1 MQDFQLCAS
10 YWCDKKSGITISIL
24 KGNTMKRLV
33 FALFLGISAPVMAQQ
48 GNIAASVPQI
58 SVSSRGE
65 VKVNPDRASIQ
76 MAVQTRAVTAAAAA
90 AENASKQRAVIDAL
104 KRLGIDAKDIS
115 TSGYNVYPEQ
125 RYEPNKEPAIVGYN
139 VTNSVNVELKSLN
152 LVGPAIDAALSKGAN
167 MISSLQFYS
176 SNTDAARQEAIAM
189 AVRRARSDADAA
201 AKAAGGSI
209 FGLLEISVGAYYP
222 PPPRPMDMKIQRA
235 EASSADTPISA
246 GDQTVAVDVNTRWQF
261 IAK

>member
-1 MQDFQLCAS
+1 M
-10 YWCDKKSGITISIL
+10 WCDNRSGKYDLTP
-24 KGNTMKRLV
+24 KGKTMKRLLAV
-33 FALFLGISAPVMAQQ
+33 VFLGFSAPLMAQQ
-48 GNIAASVPQI
+48 GNTSTSVPQI
-58 SVSSRGE
+58 AVSSRGE

-90 AENASKQRAVIDAL
+90 AENASKQRSVIDAL
-104 KRLGIDAKDIS
+104 KRLGIDARDIS

-125 RYEPNKEPAIVGYN
+125 RYEPNKEPTIVGYN
-139 VTNSVNVELKSLN
+139 VTNSVNVELKSLD

-167 MISSLQFYS
+167 MINSLQFYS
-176 SNTDAARQEAIAM
+176 SNTDGARQEAIAM

-201 AKAAGGSI
+201 AKAAGGAI
-209 FGLLEISVGAYYP
+209 VGLLEINVGAYYP

-246 GDQTVAVDVNTRWQF
+246 GDQSVSVDVNTRWQF
-261 IAK
+261 IAR